1 MISPDL
7 KNFSKEV
14 YIKTFRS
21 KCTRTTSS
29 IIKGV
34 LLYFSWE
41 HETQVRNNYSKHKR
55 RYVKHHNGKSHPLEV
70 QLSEGWVISEGSCNR
85 NFFFVHIKLWAY
97 NRGGGRL
104 VTVILRYYRRHLSKV
119 HISLLR
125 RTKGFLYLTNHLRG
139 VFNPYSSC

>member
-14 YIKTFRS
+14 FEWAYIKTFRS

-29 IIKGV
+29 IIKGF

-70 QLSEGWVISEGSCNR
+70 QLSEGWVISEGSCDTKAAGVKQMMIELSFSLQNKSLNLR
-85 NFFFVHIKLWAY
+85 NFLINSSY
-97 NRGGGRL
+97 
-104 VTVILRYYRRHLSKV
+104 TEESK
-119 HISLLR
+119 
-125 RTKGFLYLTNHLRG
+125 K
-139 VFNPYSSC
+139 